1 MAIVNCKMC
10 GGELNLPEGC
20 LCGSC
25 AYCGSLVTFPKV
37 STDQLEQLYN
47 RAEHFRRINDYDKA
61 VSAYERLIAA
71 SQDDPE
77 AYWGLVLSRFG
88 IEYVEDPVSHE
99 RIPTCHRVQFESILA
114 DADYLAALEYAGSYE
129 REIYEKEA
137 KRIAEI
143 QKGILAISSNEE
155 PFDVFICY
163 KESDEQG
170 KRTRDSVLAQDIYY
184 ALTQEGFKVFFARI
198 TLEDKLGQQ
207 YEPYIFA
214 ALNSAKA
221 MLVIG
226 SKTEYFNAVWVR
238 NEWSR
243 FLALM
248 KKDRK
253 KLLIPC
259 YKDIDAYDIPEELS
273 MFQAQDMSR
282 IGFMQDI
289 LHGVKKVVRK
299 TSAPAAAAPGAVTT
313 VAASEN
319 SALLRRIQLF
329 LEVQD
334 FNSAIEYCERL
345 LDKDPENGW
354 VYFYRAMAE
363 LQISDEKK
371 LLIKDLEANKSFM
384 LAKRFADNELLIKI
398 RHLEEQIRQQ
408 EEKERRLRE
417 EQEQLRE
424 AEKQRMLAESQQNT
438 RTQISGRIKLLKEK
452 ISILDKKH
460 STFLAIAQAYVID
473 WKVDMFNDLK
483 KAIAQE
489 IELLESSSLLTDDIV
504 NPVKEYSEKM
514 ISDADTLIESI
525 SGKKIF
531 WKAIGLLII
540 ILVILLIICPLL
552 VGVRNFLNR

>member
-143 QKGILAISSNEE
+143 QKGILAISNNEE

-319 SALLRRIQLF
+319 SALLRRIQIF
-329 LEVQD
+329 LDTQD
-334 FNSAIEYCERL
+334 FDSAIEYCERL
-345 LDKDPENGW
+345 LDKEPENCW

-371 LLIKDLEANKSFM
+371 LLIKKLEANKSFM
-384 LAKRFADNELLIKI
+384 LAKRFANDDLLAKI
-398 RHLEEQIRQQ
+398 EQIR
-408 EEKERRLRE
+408 ELERLQIE
-417 EQEQLRE
+417 EQMRQFE
-424 AEKQRMLAESQQNT
+424 AEKQKKIAEFKQDDVGEQALARLQELE
-438 RTQISGRIKLLKEK
+438 RELKYLEETSEFWLNK
-452 ISILDKKH
+452 QKH
-460 STFLAIAQAYVID
+460 QHVFDGLQLAI
-473 WKVDMFNDLK
+473 N
-483 KAIAQE
+483 QE
-489 IELLESSSLLTDDIV
+489 KELLENIDEIPGDVVASV
-504 NPVKEYSEKM
+504 QEYSKKM
-514 ISDADTLIESI
+514 IHEAETLEDSIEN
-525 SGKKIF
+525 KKIWASWSPF
-531 WKAIGLLII
+531 IFLV
-540 ILVILLIICPLL
+540 VILLLANSCSL
-552 VGVRNFLNR
+552 